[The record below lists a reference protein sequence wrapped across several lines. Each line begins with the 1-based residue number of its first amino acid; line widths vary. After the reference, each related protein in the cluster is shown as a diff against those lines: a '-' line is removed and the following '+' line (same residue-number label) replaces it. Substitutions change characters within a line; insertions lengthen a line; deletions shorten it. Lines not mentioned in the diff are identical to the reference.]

1 MNFVKKEPKPEIKTW
16 QFCLLVEGTCF
27 IDPKTNGF
35 WMKTDQNL
43 IMSTYT
49 TSLGTAV
56 LLSKGNEMWSV
67 GHIHS
72 FMLEYPVIPVLV
84 TEVQY
89 HEKKL

>member
-16 QFCLLVEGTCF
+16 PFSLLVEGACF

-43 IMSTYT
+43 IMST
-49 TSLGTAV
+49 SLGTAV
-56 LLSKGNEMWSV
+56 LLSKGNEMSSV
-67 GHIHS
+67 GHIYS
-72 FMLEYPVIPVLV
+72 FMLDYPVIPILI